1 MTTLTVTDGSN
12 SVTTVTTSISGGNTL
27 KPKTVIINN
36 LPKYRTFIGQ
46 FKDVGKASND
56 LKTSPKPPNSRE
68 ALPMNPTV
76 NSASTNRN
84 EDPVS
89 SNLPVEKC
97 RWKLSDWKI

>member
-1 MTTLTVTDGSN
+1 
-12 SVTTVTTSISGGNTL
+12 
-27 KPKTVIINN
+27 
-36 LPKYRTFIGQ
+36 
-46 FKDVGKASND
+46 VGKASND

-89 SNLPVEKC
+89 SNLQVGKC
-97 RWKLSDWKI
+97 SWQMNMESLKLENYKLNQKKNN

>member
-1 MTTLTVTDGSN
+1 MI
-12 SVTTVTTSISGGNTL
+12 SV
-27 KPKTVIINN
+27 
-36 LPKYRTFIGQ
+36 IGQ
-46 FKDVGKASND
+46 LKDVGKASND

-89 SNLPVEKC
+89 SNLQVGKFWIRKQNLEKS
-97 RWKLSDWKI
+97 KS

>member
-1 MTTLTVTDGSN
+1 MI
-12 SVTTVTTSISGGNTL
+12 SV
-27 KPKTVIINN
+27 
-36 LPKYRTFIGQ
+36 IGQ

-89 SNLPVEKC
+89 SNLQVGKFWIRKQNLEKS
-97 RWKLSDWKI
+97 KS

>member
-1 MTTLTVTDGSN
+1 MVL
-12 SVTTVTTSISGGNTL
+12 
-27 KPKTVIINN
+27 VIGH
-36 LPKYRTFIGQ
+36 FIGQ

-89 SNLPVEKC
+89 
-97 RWKLSDWKI
+97 

>member
-1 MTTLTVTDGSN
+1 MVW
-12 SVTTVTTSISGGNTL
+12 
-27 KPKTVIINN
+27 VIGH
-36 LPKYRTFIGQ
+36 FIGQ

-97 RWKLSDWKI
+97 SWKLSDWKI